1 MAARR
6 LWAAI
11 GLLLCLLV
19 AVPSS
24 LLSQQKEKL
33 TIEWMNSSESYRIGA
48 LPQWRWMPDGSLL
61 WDDPAKPQAERRLE
75 VMDPRTGKVRPFVD
89 TAAALGSIRSIL
101 GEEKA
106 PRRISMPSELDEKG
120 TRGLYTI
127 EGDLFALDLPGS
139 KFLRI
144 TSNPGS
150 EKSPR
155 MSPDGRSVA
164 YVRGSDLYVAAIDAP
179 AERRLTSDGTDS
191 LLNGTLSWLYWEEL
205 FTRRDVG
212 YWWSPDSRAI
222 AFLQTDE
229 SGVSTEYWVDVKP
242 WTPRVITQRYP
253 KVGEKNPRV
262 RVGIIE
268 IESGKIT
275 WADLSGIPYE

>member
-6 LWAAI
+6 LRAAI
-11 GLLLCLLV
+11 GLLLCLLI

-33 TIEWMNSSESYRIGA
+33 TIEWMNSPESYRIGA

-75 VMDPRTGKVRPFVD
+75 VMDPRTGKLRPFVD

-139 KFLRI
+139 KFLRV
-144 TSNPGS
+144 TSNPGP

-155 MSPDGRSVA
+155 MSPDGRSAA
-164 YVRGSDLYVAAIDAP
+164 YVRGSDLYVSAHRRSSGAAADIGRNRQP
-179 AERRLTSDGTDS
+179 AERNPLMAVLGGAVCPTGHGLLVVPGLQSHRVPADG
-191 LLNGTLSWLYWEEL
+191 
-205 FTRRDVG
+205 
-212 YWWSPDSRAI
+212 
-222 AFLQTDE
+222 
-229 SGVSTEYWVDVKP
+229 
-242 WTPRVITQRYP
+242 
-253 KVGEKNPRV
+253 
-262 RVGIIE
+262 
-268 IESGKIT
+268 
-275 WADLSGIPYE
+275 